1 MDVDELISRG
11 GSEGYQTSAIDP
23 GKSIVAGAVVPF
35 HAFFSNYD
43 GAVSWNILWN
53 DEPDVGKITQEGVY
67 TAPRYVVEALRVVL
81 VARTDDKREV
91 MTVVTIE
98 QS

>member
-1 MDVDELISRG
+1 MGVDELIFRG

-43 GAVSWNILWN
+43 GAVSWYVYSYD
-53 DEPDVGKITQEGVY
+53 DEPAGHITPDGVY
-67 TAPRYVVEALRVVL
+67 TAPLAGEALRVTL
-81 VARTDDKREV
+81 LARTDDKREV
-91 MTVVTIE
+91 ATVVTIE
-98 QS
+98 PR